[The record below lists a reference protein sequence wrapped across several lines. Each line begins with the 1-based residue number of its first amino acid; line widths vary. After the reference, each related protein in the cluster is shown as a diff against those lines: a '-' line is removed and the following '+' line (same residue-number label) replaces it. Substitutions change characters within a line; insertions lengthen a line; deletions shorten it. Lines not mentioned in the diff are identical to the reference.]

1 MIRRP
6 PRSTLFPYTTLF
18 RSCYVSLARPGGPS
32 MPSLPSIPQVPREVL
47 IAIAAVVALLVLWLW
62 ARSGRYVAI
71 RKSDASE
78 ALTSELGRIADAL
91 ERLAALATPHETE
104 PSAEEKPPRRENW
117 LSLFRR

>member
-1 MIRRP
+1 
-6 PRSTLFPYTTLF
+6 
-18 RSCYVSLARPGGPS
+18 
-32 MPSLPSIPQVPREVL
+32 MPSLPSIPHVPREVL

-91 ERLAALATPHETE
+91 GCLGYPAR
-104 PSAEEKPPRRENW
+104 N
-117 LSLFRR
+117 

>member
-1 MIRRP
+1 
-6 PRSTLFPYTTLF
+6 
-18 RSCYVSLARPGGPS
+18 